1 MTIYAPYI
9 GQIGNVESYIS
20 PTELKFSPTAS
31 ALDLSDLVEDGS
43 QAANDLALIQL
54 IKRASG
60 MADAFCYGKMGTLNA
75 TINTENGRYNT
86 DRLGRIKIHPKYTP
100 IIGISAFS
108 YGTNAGSL
116 TPLSLTTGN
125 AWIEEEELVIIPSG
139 TNGTVVYTGT
149 DVLSQLTYG
158 DMGGWGYYCEWSYIN
173 GWANSFTTSPTVA
186 GSITMS
192 VVDGTGLYP
201 GVQTNIWDG
210 MNDEI
215 VTLASTYVAGSNS
228 LVFTSGTLFK
238 HGTGVNVSRIHTNIK
253 QAVVH
258 LVCSLVKERGQGGG
272 FEISPAGEV
281 IQSSSGKSKGFSD
294 DEIQAYNLLDPFE
307 CISGR
312 T

>member
-1 MTIYAPYI
+1 MTIYAPFI
-9 GQIGNVESYIS
+9 NQVGNVESYIS

-31 ALDLSDLVEDGS
+31 ALDLADLVQTGG

-86 DRLGRIKIHPKYTP
+86 DRLGRVKIHPKYTP
-100 IIGISAFS
+100 IIGISSFE
-108 YGTNAGSL
+108 YGQNAGTL
-116 TPLSLTTGN
+116 TPLALTTGN

-139 TNGTVVYTGT
+139 SVGTVVYSGT
-149 DVLSQLTYG
+149 DTLSNLTQG
-158 DMGGWGYYCEWSYIN
+158 ETSGWGYYCQWSYIN
-173 GWANSFTTSPTVA
+173 GWANTFTTSTTVA
-186 GSITMS
+186 GSTTMS

-201 GVQTNIWDG
+201 GVQTTIFDG
-210 MNDEI
+210 MNEEI
-215 VTLASTYVAGSNS
+215 VTLASTYVAGSSS
-228 LVFTSGTLFK
+228 LVFTSGTLYK
-238 HGTGVNVSRIHTNIK
+238 HGSNVNVSRIHQNIK

-258 LVCSLVKERGQGGG
+258 LVCSLVKERSQGGG

-281 IQSSSGKSKGFSD
+281 IQTSGKSKGFSD
-294 DEIQAYNLLDPFE
+294 DEIQAYNLLDEFQ